1 VGWIEEH
8 HIPTA
13 GRPFYA
19 LTGLHPVTGE
29 RIPLELSAD
38 RDERLQTLAS
48 FLAEPDRHAQ
58 HFPSMSRAAK
68 ALEDSRGAPAWQLR
82 AGREGRHG

>member
-8 HIPTA
+8 QIPTA
-13 GRPFYA
+13 DRVFYN

-29 RIPLELSAD
+29 RVPLELSAD
-38 RDERLQTLAS
+38 RDERLRTLES

-58 HFPSMSRAAK
+58 HYPSGSQARK
-68 ALEDSRGAPAWQLR
+68 ALEGRLGGAVWELRG
-82 AGREGRHG
+82 GRNGRHG